1 MIHGYDP
8 AHGLVGDSRSFAQR
22 KVVPNTMTV
31 TVALLEG
38 IAKTV

>member
-8 AHGLVGDSRSFAQR
+8 APGMVGDSRSFAQR

-31 TVALLEG
+31 AVALLEG
-38 IAKTV
+38 IGKTV